1 MEKKEKKFEEKL
13 EELETIV
20 KHLEN
25 GDTPLE
31 EAIDYFTKATKLAKD
46 CDEELKK
53 AEESLTKIVNE
64 DGSLSDFREQE
75 A

>member
-1 MEKKEKKFEEKL
+1 MEKKETKFEEKL
-13 EELETIV
+13 EELEILV
-20 KHLEN
+20 KKLEN
-25 GDTPLE
+25 GDIPLD
-31 EAIDYFTKATKLAKD
+31 EAIDSFTKAMALAKT

-64 DGSLSDFREQE
+64 DGTISEFKTE

>member
-1 MEKKEKKFEEKL
+1 MEKKEAKFEEKL
-13 EELETIV
+13 EELEILV
-20 KHLEN
+20 KKLEN
-25 GDTPLE
+25 GDIPLD
-31 EAIDYFTKATKLAKD
+31 EAIDSFTKAMSLAKT

-64 DGSLSDFREQE
+64 DGTISEFKTE